1 MRKLIIRVDATPQ
14 VGMGHAVRTAAL
26 VESLRDSFEPVLCG
40 TDDKLN
46 QAFHNIPHMP
56 LEEALK
62 DDQAIILVDH
72 PLGLSAVPET
82 AHPKIMV
89 DDHGNLKG
97 ADLVLNG
104 TVTAGPTLYPELQ
117 DPDKLLLGPDFVLL
131 RQPFGES
138 SSIERKLA
146 RDMDEEAHE
155 KPSFFA
161 PLKNF
166 FFAPPRKSRSEAYL
180 RHQKK
185 IIKKYDILIIA
196 GSGQKARDWVYEMT
210 QLFGEWN
217 IAIVVGAQFAGG
229 GDFGNHP
236 VFQNLTAEPLT
247 SLMRQSKIALVTGGM
262 ILYECLAAGIP
273 VVAFPSVANMV
284 PEIDR
289 LEDLGIIDNIGNIK
303 DKPRH
308 VRSLLMNKEFLA
320 IRAKKG
326 MKLVDGLG
334 TKRAAQIIK
343 DRYA

>member
-14 VGMGHAVRTAAL
+14 VGMGHAFRTAAL

-40 TDDKLN
+40 DDDKLE
-46 QAFHNIPHMP
+46 QAFHNIPRMP
-56 LEEALK
+56 LDEALK
-62 DDQAIILVDH
+62 DDNAIILVDH
-72 PLGLSAVPET
+72 PKGLEALPSAKQ
-82 AHPKIMV
+82 PKIVV
-89 DDHGNLKG
+89 DDFGDVKG

-104 TVTAGPTLYPELQ
+104 TVTAGPTLYPEFH

-131 RQPFGES
+131 RQAFGES

-146 RDMDEEAHE
+146 QEMDTERAQ

-161 PLKNF
+161 PIRNF
-166 FFAPPRKSRSEAYL
+166 FFAPPRESRSEAYL
-180 RHQKK
+180 KHQKTITK
-185 IIKKYDILIIA
+185 QYDILIIA

-217 IAIVVGAQFAGG
+217 IVIVVGAQFAGG
-229 GDFGNHP
+229 GDFGKHQ
-236 VFQNLTAEPLT
+236 VFQNLGAEPLT

-273 VVAFPSVANMV
+273 TVAYPSVGNMV

-289 LEDLGIIDNIGNIK
+289 LEDLGIIDNIANIK

-308 VRSLLMNKEFLA
+308 MRSLLMNKEFLA

-343 DRYA
+343 ERYA